1 MSESNTSESTMAEAN
16 MDILNV
22 LSCLIDYP
30 REGVISNKGELEGVI
45 KNAGLQAPLETNLL
59 AFVDTHTSKE
69 LLEWQSEYDALFER
83 GRSLA
88 LWLFE
93 HVHGES
99 RDRGQAMVDLT
110 ALYREAGLELSK
122 HELPDYIPLFLEFLS
137 TQGEENAKKWLQDME
152 HILGLLFCRLEKR
165 NSDYAVLFEA
175 LLTIADSDVNLDDI
189 REQISGEKRD
199 DTKEALDKEWEE
211 EEVTFGA
218 DSLEKSCDSAVNRPS
233 ESQRR
238 DQDIPISWV
247 DFDTSKQS
255 APLNQASASAESSL
269 SDTRG

>member
-110 ALYREAGLELSK
+110 ALYREAGLELSQ

-247 DFDTSKQS
+247 DFDTSKQN